1 MKILFIQPRVGIGDF
16 ILFLPFIKAIA
27 EQEYN
32 PEIYILTKKRTAANQ
47 ILIHDKKIK
56 IIFVERDRDGK
67 EKHDGIKGF
76 FQLKKLIKSYSFD
89 KAFILH
95 QSCRYALLCKLAGI
109 KNILGYGRNFQF
121 IFLSTFIFNK
131 NFFNKNFNIYE
142 EALSFTKKII
152 KDKEFNKNAEII
164 ITNQEKDDFFN
175 KYKHNKYNNFIIG
188 IGGSGPTVKWPVENW
203 ITLIDYLNKNFTINF
218 IIAGGKN
225 DEVDFN
231 LIKEKLK
238 IQNISSL
245 CNLNIRDAMIGMSF
259 GKFFIG
265 NDSGMHHVAAAIGI
279 NTLVLIGSTPLNYT
293 KYSTFMN
300 QIIPDDCQDVGH
312 SSNAMKN
319 ISIQAVIKK
328 FENINLIKK
337 LF

>member
-56 IIFVERDRDGK
+56 IIFVERDGDGK

-152 KDKEFNKNAEII
+152 KDKEFNKNAEIV
-164 ITNQEKDDFFN
+164 ITNKEKDDFYN
-175 KYKHNKYNNFIIG
+175 KYKHNKNNNFIIG

-203 ITLIDYLNKNFTINF
+203 ITLINYLNKNFTINF

-225 DEVDFN
+225 DEVELAQLNHIDTINPYSNLFFLEKQRAEDGDFSMALRSM
-231 LIKEKLK
+231 LIPSELGSKYTEELGPK
-238 IQNISSL
+238 
-245 CNLNIRDAMIGMSF
+245 
-259 GKFFIG
+259 
-265 NDSGMHHVAAAIGI
+265 GI
-279 NTLVLIGSTPLNYT
+279 NVTRQEINEFLN
-293 KYSTFMN
+293 K
-300 QIIPDDCQDVGH
+300 H
-312 SSNAMKN
+312 
-319 ISIQAVIKK
+319 KK
-328 FENINLIKK
+328 
-337 LF
+337 

>member
-1 MKILFIQPRVGIGDF
+1 MRILFIQPRVGIGDF

-27 EQEYN
+27 EHEKN
-32 PEIYILTKKRTAANQ
+32 SEIYILTKKRTAADK
-47 ILIHDKKIK
+47 ILIHDKNIK
-56 IIFVERDRDGK
+56 IIFLERNSYSK

-109 KNILGYGRNFQF
+109 TNILGYGRNFQF
-121 IFLSTFIFNK
+121 FFLSPLIFNK

-142 EALSFTKKII
+142 EALNFTKKII
-152 KDKEFNKNAEII
+152 NNKEFKRNAEII
-164 ITNQEKDDFFN
+164 ITKKEKDDFDI
-175 KYKHNKYNNFIIG
+175 KYKFSQKKNIIIG
-188 IGGSGPTVKWPVENW
+188 IGGSGPTVKWSIENW
-203 ITLIDYLNKNFTINF
+203 ITLIDYLNKNFAANF

-225 DEVDFN
+225 EEIEFN
-231 LIKEKLK
+231 FIKQKLK
-238 IQNISSL
+238 IDNIFSL
-245 CNLNIRDAMIGMSF
+245 CNLNIRQAIVGMSF

-265 NDSGMHHVAAAIGI
+265 NDSGMHHLAASIGI
-279 NTLVLIGSTPLNYT
+279 HTLVLIGSTPLNYT

-300 QIIPDDCQDVGH
+300 QIIPDGYQDVGH

-319 ISIQAVIKK
+319 ISTNNVIKK
-328 FENINLIKK
+328 IENINLIKK

>member
-1 MKILFIQPRVGIGDF
+1 MRILFIQPRVGIGDF

-27 EQEYN
+27 EHEKN
-32 PEIYILTKKRTAANQ
+32 SEIYILTKKRTAADQ
-47 ILIHDKKIK
+47 ILIHDKNIK
-56 IIFVERDRDGK
+56 IIFLERNSYGK

-109 KNILGYGRNFQF
+109 TNILGYGRNFQF
-121 IFLSTFIFNK
+121 FFLSPLIFNK

-142 EALSFTKKII
+142 EALNFTKKII
-152 KDKEFNKNAEII
+152 NNKEFKRNAEII
-164 ITNQEKDDFFN
+164 ITKKEKDDFDI
-175 KYKHNKYNNFIIG
+175 KYKLSQKKNIIIG
-188 IGGSGPTVKWPVENW
+188 IGGSGPTVKWSIENW
-203 ITLIDYLNKNFTINF
+203 ITLIDYLNKNFAANF

-225 DEVDFN
+225 EEVEFN
-231 LIKEKLK
+231 FIKEKLK
-238 IQNISSL
+238 IDNIFSL
-245 CNLNIRDAMIGMSF
+245 CNLNIRQAIVGMSF

-265 NDSGMHHVAAAIGI
+265 NDSGMHHLAASIGI
-279 NTLVLIGSTPLNYT
+279 HTLVLIGSTPLNYT

-300 QIIPDDCQDVGH
+300 QIIPDDYQDIGH

-319 ISIQAVIKK
+319 ISTNNVIKK
-328 FENINLIKK
+328 IENINLIKK

>member
-1 MKILFIQPRVGIGDF
+1 MRILFIQPRVGIGDF

-27 EQEYN
+27 EHEKN
-32 PEIYILTKKRTAANQ
+32 SEIYILTKKRTAADQ
-47 ILIHDKKIK
+47 ILIHDKNIK
-56 IIFVERDRDGK
+56 IIFLERNSYGK

-109 KNILGYGRNFQF
+109 TNILGYGRNFQF
-121 IFLSTFIFNK
+121 FFLSPLIFNK

-142 EALSFTKKII
+142 EALNFTKKII
-152 KDKEFNKNAEII
+152 NNKEFKRNAEII
-164 ITNQEKDDFFN
+164 ITKKEKDDFDI
-175 KYKHNKYNNFIIG
+175 KYKFSQKKNIIIG
-188 IGGSGPTVKWPVENW
+188 IGGSGPTVKWSIENW
-203 ITLIDYLNKNFTINF
+203 ITLIDYLNKNFAANF

-225 DEVDFN
+225 EEVEFN
-231 LIKEKLK
+231 FIKEKLK
-238 IQNISSL
+238 IDNIFSL
-245 CNLNIRDAMIGMSF
+245 CNLNIRQAIVGMSF

-265 NDSGMHHVAAAIGI
+265 NDSGMHHLAASIGI
-279 NTLVLIGSTPLNYT
+279 HTLVLIGSTPLNYT

-300 QIIPDDCQDVGH
+300 QIIPDDYQDIGH

-319 ISIQAVIKK
+319 ISTNNVIKK
-328 FENINLIKK
+328 IENINLIKK

>member
-1 MKILFIQPRVGIGDF
+1 MRILFIQPRVGIGDF

-27 EQEYN
+27 EHEKN
-32 PEIYILTKKRTAANQ
+32 SEIYILTKKRTAADQ
-47 ILIHDKKIK
+47 ILIHDKNIK
-56 IIFVERDRDGK
+56 IIFLERNSCGK

-109 KNILGYGRNFQF
+109 TNILGYGRNFQF
-121 IFLSTFIFNK
+121 FFLSPLIFNK

-142 EALSFTKKII
+142 EALNFTKKII
-152 KDKEFNKNAEII
+152 NNKEFKRNAEII
-164 ITNQEKDDFFN
+164 ITKKEKDDFDI
-175 KYKHNKYNNFIIG
+175 KYKFSQKKNIIIG
-188 IGGSGPTVKWPVENW
+188 IGGSGPTVKWSIENW
-203 ITLIDYLNKNFTINF
+203 ITLIDYLNKNFAANF

-225 DEVDFN
+225 EEIEFN
-231 LIKEKLK
+231 FIKQKLK
-238 IQNISSL
+238 IDNIFSL
-245 CNLNIRDAMIGMSF
+245 CNLNIRQAIVGISF

-265 NDSGMHHVAAAIGI
+265 NDSGMHHLAASIGI
-279 NTLVLIGSTPLNYT
+279 HTLVLIGSTPLNYT

-300 QIIPDDCQDVGH
+300 QIIPDGYQDVSH

-319 ISIQAVIKK
+319 ISTNNVIKK
-328 FENINLIKK
+328 IENINLIKK

>member
-1 MKILFIQPRVGIGDF
+1 MKILFIQPRVGMGDF
-16 ILFLPFIKAIA
+16 ILFLPFINAIA
-27 EQEYN
+27 EQEKN
-32 PEIYILTKKRTAANQ
+32 SEIYILTKKRTAANQ

-56 IIFVERDRDGK
+56 IIFLERDRSGN

-76 FQLKKLIKSYSFD
+76 FQLKNLIKSYSFD

-121 IFLSTFIFNK
+121 LFLSPLIFNN

-142 EALSFTKKII
+142 EALKFTKKII
-152 KDKEFNKNAEII
+152 GNKEFKRNAEII
-164 ITNQEKDDFFN
+164 ITDKEKNDFVAKYKFN
-175 KYKHNKYNNFIIG
+175 KNKNIIIG
-188 IGGSGPTVKWPVENW
+188 IGGSGPTVKWPIENW
-203 ITLIDYLNKNFTINF
+203 ITLIDYLNKNLTTNF

-225 DEVDFN
+225 DEINFN

-238 IQNISSL
+238 IKNIFSL
-245 CNLNIRDAMIGMSF
+245 CNLNIREAIIGMSF
-259 GKFFIG
+259 GDFFIG
-265 NDSGMHHVAAAIGI
+265 NDSGMHHIAAAVGI
-279 NTLVLIGSTPLNYT
+279 NTLVLVGSTPLNYT
-293 KYSTFMN
+293 KYSTFMH
-300 QIIPDDCQDVGH
+300 QLTPDGYKDVGH

-319 ISIQAVIKK
+319 ISVSNVIKN
-328 FENINLIKK
+328 FENINSIKK

>member
-1 MKILFIQPRVGIGDF
+1 MKILFIQPRVGMGDF
-16 ILFLPFIKAIA
+16 ILFLPFINAIA
-27 EQEYN
+27 EQEKN
-32 PEIYILTKKRTAANQ
+32 SEIYILTKKRTAANQ

-56 IIFVERDRDGK
+56 IIFLERDRSGN

-76 FQLKKLIKSYSFD
+76 FQLKNLIKSYSFD

-121 IFLSTFIFNK
+121 LFLSPLIFNN

-142 EALSFTKKII
+142 EALKFTKKII
-152 KDKEFNKNAEII
+152 EYKEFKRNAEII
-164 ITNQEKDDFFN
+164 ITDKEKNDFVAKYKFN
-175 KYKHNKYNNFIIG
+175 KNKNIIIG
-188 IGGSGPTVKWPVENW
+188 IGGSGPTVKWPIENW
-203 ITLIDYLNKNFTINF
+203 ITLIDYLNKNLTTNF

-225 DEVDFN
+225 DEINFN

-238 IQNISSL
+238 IKNIFSL
-245 CNLNIRDAMIGMSF
+245 CNLNIREAIIGMSF
-259 GKFFIG
+259 GDFFIG
-265 NDSGMHHVAAAIGI
+265 NDSGMHHIAAAVGI
-279 NTLVLIGSTPLNYT
+279 NTLVLVGSTPLNYT
-293 KYSTFMN
+293 KYSTFMH
-300 QIIPDDCQDVGH
+300 QLTPDGYKDVGH

-319 ISIQAVIKK
+319 ISVSNVIKN
-328 FENINLIKK
+328 FENINSIKK

>member
-1 MKILFIQPRVGIGDF
+1 MRILFIQPRVGIGDF

-27 EQEYN
+27 EHEKN
-32 PEIYILTKKRTAANQ
+32 SEIYILTKKRTAADQ
-47 ILIHDKKIK
+47 ILIHDKNIK
-56 IIFVERDRDGK
+56 IIFLERNSYGK

-109 KNILGYGRNFQF
+109 TNILGYGRNFQF
-121 IFLSTFIFNK
+121 FFLSPLIFNK

-142 EALSFTKKII
+142 EALNFTKKII
-152 KDKEFNKNAEII
+152 NNKEFKRNAEII
-164 ITNQEKDDFFN
+164 ITKKEKDDFDI
-175 KYKHNKYNNFIIG
+175 KYKFSQKKNIIIG
-188 IGGSGPTVKWPVENW
+188 IGGSGPTVKWSIENW
-203 ITLIDYLNKNFTINF
+203 ITLIDYLNKNFAANF

-225 DEVDFN
+225 EEIEFN
-231 LIKEKLK
+231 FIKQKLK
-238 IQNISSL
+238 INNIFSL
-245 CNLNIRDAMIGMSF
+245 CNLNIRQAIVGMSF

-265 NDSGMHHVAAAIGI
+265 NDSGMHHLAASIGI
-279 NTLVLIGSTPLNYT
+279 HTLVLIGSTPLNYT

-300 QIIPDDCQDVGH
+300 QIIPDGYQDVGH

-319 ISIQAVIKK
+319 ISTNNVIKK
-328 FENINLIKK
+328 IENINLIKK

>member
-32 PEIYILTKKRTAANQ
+32 PEIYILTKKRTAASQ

-121 IFLSTFIFNK
+121 LFLSPFIFNK
-131 NFFNKNFNIYE
+131 NFFNKNFSIYE

-164 ITNQEKDDFFN
+164 ITKKEKDDFYN
-175 KYKHNKYNNFIIG
+175 KYKHNKNNNFIIG

-203 ITLIDYLNKNFTINF
+203 ITLINYLNKNFTINF

-225 DEVDFN
+225 DEVEFN

-300 QIIPDDCQDVGH
+300 QIIPDGYQDVGH

>member
-27 EQEYN
+27 EQEKN
-32 PEIYILTKKRTAANQ
+32 SEIYILTKKRTAANQ

-56 IIFVERDRDGK
+56 IIFLERDRSGN

-76 FQLKKLIKSYSFD
+76 FQLKNLIKSYSFD

-121 IFLSTFIFNK
+121 LFLSPLIFNN

-142 EALSFTKKII
+142 EALKFTKKITEY
-152 KDKEFNKNAEII
+152 KEFKRNAEII
-164 ITNQEKDDFFN
+164 ITDKEKNDFVAKYKFN
-175 KYKHNKYNNFIIG
+175 KNKNIIIG
-188 IGGSGPTVKWPVENW
+188 IGGSGPTVKWPIENW
-203 ITLIDYLNKNFTINF
+203 ITLIDYLNKNLTINF

-225 DEVDFN
+225 DEINFN

-238 IQNISSL
+238 IENIFSL
-245 CNLNIRDAMIGMSF
+245 CNLNIREAIIGMSF
-259 GKFFIG
+259 GDFFIG
-265 NDSGMHHVAAAIGI
+265 NDSGMHHIAAAVGI
-279 NTLVLIGSTPLNYT
+279 NTLVLVGSTPLNYT
-293 KYSTFMN
+293 KYSTFMH
-300 QIIPDDCQDVGH
+300 QLTPDGYKDVGH

-319 ISIQAVIKK
+319 ISVSNVIKN
-328 FENINLIKK
+328 FENINSIKK

>member
-27 EQEYN
+27 QQEHN

-76 FQLKKLIKSYSFD
+76 FQLKKLIKSYSFN

-121 IFLSTFIFNK
+121 LFLSPFIFNK

-152 KDKEFNKNAEII
+152 KDKKFNKNAEII
-164 ITNQEKDDFFN
+164 ITNKEKDDFYN
-175 KYKHNKYNNFIIG
+175 KYKHNKNNNFIIG
-188 IGGSGPTVKWPVENW
+188 IGGSGPTVKWPVKNW

-218 IIAGGKN
+218 VIAGGKN
-225 DEVDFN
+225 DGVDFN

-245 CNLNIRDAMIGMSF
+245 CNLDIRDAMIGMSF

-265 NDSGMHHVAAAIGI
+265 NDSGIHHLAAAIGI

-300 QIIPDDCQDVGH
+300 QIIPDDYQDVGH

-319 ISIQAVIKK
+319 ISVQAVIKK

>member
-1 MKILFIQPRVGIGDF
+1 MRILFIQPRVGIGDF
-16 ILFLPFIKAIA
+16 VLFLPFIKAIA
-27 EQEYN
+27 EHERN
-32 PEIYILTKKRTAANQ
+32 SEIYILTKKRTVADK
-47 ILIHDKKIK
+47 ILIHDKNIK
-56 IIFVERDRDGK
+56 IIFLERNSCSK

-121 IFLSTFIFNK
+121 FFLSPLIFNK

-142 EALSFTKKII
+142 EALNFTKKII
-152 KDKEFNKNAEII
+152 NNKEFKRNAEII
-164 ITNQEKDDFFN
+164 ITKKEKDDFDI
-175 KYKHNKYNNFIIG
+175 KYKFSQKKNIIIG
-188 IGGSGPTVKWPVENW
+188 IGGSGPTVKWSIENW
-203 ITLIDYLNKNFTINF
+203 ITLIDYLNKNFAANF

-225 DEVDFN
+225 EEVEFN
-231 LIKEKLK
+231 FIKQKLK
-238 IQNISSL
+238 IDNIFSL
-245 CNLNIRDAMIGMSF
+245 CNLNIRQAIVGISF

-265 NDSGMHHVAAAIGI
+265 NDSGMHHLAASIGI
-279 NTLVLIGSTPLNYT
+279 HTLVLIGSTPLNYT

-300 QIIPDDCQDVGH
+300 QIIPDDYQDVGH

-319 ISIQAVIKK
+319 ISTNNVIKRI
-328 FENINLIKK
+328 ENINLIKK

>member
-1 MKILFIQPRVGIGDF
+1 MRILFIQPRVGIGDF

-27 EQEYN
+27 EHEKN
-32 PEIYILTKKRTAANQ
+32 SEIYILTKKRTAADQ
-47 ILIHDKKIK
+47 ILIHDKNIK
-56 IIFVERDRDGK
+56 IIFLERNSYGK

-121 IFLSTFIFNK
+121 FFLSPLIFNK

-142 EALSFTKKII
+142 EALNFTKKII
-152 KDKEFNKNAEII
+152 NNKEFKRNAEII
-164 ITNQEKDDFFN
+164 ITKKEKDDFDI
-175 KYKHNKYNNFIIG
+175 KYKFSQKKNIIIG
-188 IGGSGPTVKWPVENW
+188 IGGSGPTVKWSIENW
-203 ITLIDYLNKNFTINF
+203 ITLIDYLNKNFAANF

-225 DEVDFN
+225 EEIEFN
-231 LIKEKLK
+231 FIKQKLK
-238 IQNISSL
+238 INNIFSL
-245 CNLNIRDAMIGMSF
+245 CNLNIRQAIVGMSF

-265 NDSGMHHVAAAIGI
+265 NDSGMHHLAASIGI
-279 NTLVLIGSTPLNYT
+279 HTLVLIGSTPLNYT

-300 QIIPDDCQDVGH
+300 QIIPDGYQDVSH

-319 ISIQAVIKK
+319 ISTNNVIKK
-328 FENINLIKK
+328 IENINLIKK

>member
-1 MKILFIQPRVGIGDF
+1 MRILFIQPRVGIGDF

-27 EQEYN
+27 EHERN
-32 PEIYILTKKRTAANQ
+32 SEIYILTKKRTVADK
-47 ILIHDKKIK
+47 ILIHDKNIK
-56 IIFVERDRDGK
+56 IIFLERNSCGK

-109 KNILGYGRNFQF
+109 TNILGYGRNFQF
-121 IFLSTFIFNK
+121 FFLSPLIFNK

-142 EALSFTKKII
+142 EALNFTKKII
-152 KDKEFNKNAEII
+152 NNKEFKRNAEII
-164 ITNQEKDDFFN
+164 ITKKEKDDFDI
-175 KYKHNKYNNFIIG
+175 KYKFSQKKNIIIG
-188 IGGSGPTVKWPVENW
+188 IGGSGPTVKWSIENW
-203 ITLIDYLNKNFTINF
+203 ITLIDYLNKNFAANF

-225 DEVDFN
+225 EEIEFN
-231 LIKEKLK
+231 FIKQKLK
-238 IQNISSL
+238 IDNIFSL
-245 CNLNIRDAMIGMSF
+245 CNLNIRQAIVGMSF

-265 NDSGMHHVAAAIGI
+265 NDSGMHHLAASIGI
-279 NTLVLIGSTPLNYT
+279 HTLVLIGSTPLNYT

-300 QIIPDDCQDVGH
+300 QIIPDGYQDVGH

-319 ISIQAVIKK
+319 ISTNNVIKK
-328 FENINLIKK
+328 IENINLIKK

>member
-27 EQEYN
+27 EQEQN
-32 PEIYILTKKRTAANQ
+32 SEIYIITKKRTAADQ
-47 ILIHDKKIK
+47 ILIYEKKIK
-56 IIFVERDRDGK
+56 VIFLERNTSSKDKNG
-67 EKHDGIKGF
+67 GIRGF
-76 FQLKKLIKSYSFD
+76 FRLKNLIKSYSFD

-121 IFLSTFIFNK
+121 LFLSPLIFNK

-142 EALSFTKKII
+142 EALNFTKKII
-152 KDKEFNKNAEII
+152 NNKEFNRNAEII
-164 ITNQEKDDFFN
+164 ITNKEKDDLN
-175 KYKHNKYNNFIIG
+175 IKYKFSQNKNIIIG
-188 IGGSGPTVKWPVENW
+188 IGGSGPTVKWPTNNW
-203 ITLIDYLNKNFTINF
+203 ITLINYLNNNFTINF
-218 IIAGGKN
+218 IIAGGRN
-225 DEVDFN
+225 DEVEFN

-238 IQNISSL
+238 IKNIFSL
-245 CNLNIRDAMIGMSF
+245 CNQNIREAIISMSF

-265 NDSGMHHVAAAIGI
+265 NDSGMHHVAASIGI
-279 NTLVLIGSTPLNYT
+279 NTLVLVGSTPLNYT

-300 QIIPDDCQDVGH
+300 QVIPDGYEHVGH
-312 SSNAMKN
+312 SSNAMKH
-319 ISIQAVIKK
+319 ISVQNVIKK
-328 FENINLIKK
+328 FQDINLIKK

>member
-1 MKILFIQPRVGIGDF
+1 MKILFIQPRVGMGDF
-16 ILFLPFIKAIA
+16 ILFLPFINAIA
-27 EQEYN
+27 EQEKN
-32 PEIYILTKKRTAANQ
+32 SEIYILTKKRTAANQ

-56 IIFVERDRDGK
+56 IIFLERDRSGN

-76 FQLKKLIKSYSFD
+76 FQLKNLIKSYSFD

-121 IFLSTFIFNK
+121 LFLSPLIFNN

-142 EALSFTKKII
+142 EALKFTKKII
-152 KDKEFNKNAEII
+152 EYKEFKRNAEII
-164 ITNQEKDDFFN
+164 ITDKEKNDFVAKYKFN
-175 KYKHNKYNNFIIG
+175 KNKNIIIG
-188 IGGSGPTVKWPVENW
+188 IGGSGPTVKWPIENW
-203 ITLIDYLNKNFTINF
+203 ITLIDYLNKNLTINF

-225 DEVDFN
+225 DEINFN

-238 IQNISSL
+238 IENIFSL
-245 CNLNIRDAMIGMSF
+245 CNLNIREAIIGMSF
-259 GKFFIG
+259 GDFFIG
-265 NDSGMHHVAAAIGI
+265 NDSGMHHIAAAVGI
-279 NTLVLIGSTPLNYT
+279 NTLVLVGSTPLNYT
-293 KYSTFMN
+293 KYSTFMH
-300 QIIPDDCQDVGH
+300 QLTPDGYKDVGH

-319 ISIQAVIKK
+319 ISVSNVIKN
-328 FENINLIKK
+328 FENINSIKK

>member
-27 EQEYN
+27 EQERN
-32 PEIYILTKKRTAANQ
+32 SEIYILTKKRTVADQ
-47 ILIHDKKIK
+47 LLINDKKIK

-67 EKHDGIKGF
+67 GKHDGIKVF
-76 FQLKKLIKSYSFD
+76 FQLKNLIKSYSFD
-89 KAFILH
+89 KVFILH

-121 IFLSTFIFNK
+121 LFLSPLIFNN

-152 KDKEFNKNAEII
+152 KYKEFNKNAEII
-164 ITNQEKDDFFN
+164 ITNNEKDDFYN
-175 KYKHNKYNNFIIG
+175 KYKNNKNNNIIIG
-188 IGGSGPTVKWPVENW
+188 IGGSGSTVKWPVENW
-203 ITLIDYLNKNFTINF
+203 IALIDYLNKNFTINF

-225 DEVDFN
+225 DEVEFN
-231 LIKEKLK
+231 LIKKKLR
-238 IQNISSL
+238 IQNIFSL
-245 CNLNIRDAMIGMSF
+245 CNLNIREAMIGMSF

-300 QIIPDDCQDVGH
+300 QIIPDGYQDVGH

-319 ISIQAVIKK
+319 ISIQTVIKK

>member
-16 ILFLPFIKAIA
+16 ILFLPFIKAIT
-27 EQEYN
+27 EQEQN
-32 PEIYILTKKRTAANQ
+32 SEIYILTKKRTAANE

-56 IIFVERDRDGK
+56 IIFLERDRSGN

-76 FQLKKLIKSYSFD
+76 FQLKNLIKSYSFD

-95 QSCRYALLCKLAGI
+95 QSSRYALLCKLAGI

-121 IFLSTFIFNK
+121 LFLSPLIFNN

-142 EALSFTKKII
+142 EALRFTKKII
-152 KDKEFNKNAEII
+152 GNKEFKRNAEII
-164 ITNQEKDDFFN
+164 ITHKEKNDFITKYKFN
-175 KYKHNKYNNFIIG
+175 KNKNIIIG
-188 IGGSGPTVKWPVENW
+188 IGGSGPTVKWPIENW
-203 ITLIDYLNKNFTINF
+203 IALIDYLNKNLTINF

-225 DEVDFN
+225 DETDFN

-238 IQNISSL
+238 IENIFSL
-245 CNLNIRDAMIGMSF
+245 CNLNIREAIAGISL
-259 GKFFIG
+259 GEFFIG
-265 NDSGMHHVAAAIGI
+265 NDSGMHHIAAAIGI
-279 NTLVLIGSTPLNYT
+279 NTLVLVGSTPLNYT
-293 KYSTFMN
+293 KYSTFMH
-300 QIIPDDCQDVGH
+300 QVIPDGYQDVGH

-319 ISIQAVIKK
+319 ISISNVIKN
-328 FENINLIKK
+328 FENINSIKK

>member
-27 EQEYN
+27 EQEQN
-32 PEIYILTKKRTAANQ
+32 SEIYILTKKRTAANE

-56 IIFVERDRDGK
+56 IIFVERDGDGK

-121 IFLSTFIFNK
+121 LFLSPFIFNK

-164 ITNQEKDDFFN
+164 ITNKEKDDFFN
-175 KYKHNKYNNFIIG
+175 KYKHNKNNNFIIG

-218 IIAGGKN
+218 VIAGGKN

-300 QIIPDDCQDVGH
+300 QIIPDDYQDVGH

>member
-27 EQEYN
+27 EQEQN

-47 ILIHDKKIK
+47 ILINDKKIN
-56 IIFVERDRDGK
+56 IIFLERDKSGK
-67 EKHDGIKGF
+67 GKHDGIRGF
-76 FQLKKLIKSYSFD
+76 FQLRDLIKSFSFD

-95 QSCRYALLCKLAGI
+95 QSCRYALICKLAGI

-121 IFLSTFIFNK
+121 IFLSPLIFNK

-142 EALSFTKKII
+142 EALNFTKKITYN
-152 KDKEFNKNAEII
+152 KEFKRNAEIV
-164 ITNQEKDDFFN
+164 ITDKDKNDFYF
-175 KYKHNKYNNFIIG
+175 KYNLSKKNNIIIG
-188 IGGSGPTVKWPVENW
+188 IGGSGPTVKWPIENW
-203 ITLIDYLNKNFTINF
+203 IRLIDYLNKNFLMNF

-225 DEVDFN
+225 DEIEFN
-231 LIKEKLK
+231 LIVEKLK
-238 IQNISSL
+238 IKNIFSL
-245 CNLNIRDAMIGMSF
+245 CNLSIREAIIGMSF

-265 NDSGMHHVAAAIGI
+265 NDSGMHHIAAAIRI
-279 NTLVLIGSTPLNYT
+279 NTLVLVGSTPLNYT

-300 QIIPDDCQDVGH
+300 QVIPDGYQDVSH

-319 ISIQAVIKK
+319 ISVQNVIKN
-328 FENINLIKK
+328 FENINLLKK